1 MAILYKAD
9 VLALL
14 KAAGYPSTR
23 IRAEKLLGQSYV
35 QQLRKGELI
44 SWAALNKVC
53 ALLDC
58 QPGDLLEYV
67 PDEIPNAQ
75 TRAAIEELDN
85 GGGEHFT
92 GFTEEFFK
100 KILSEPDEEED
111 A

>member
-1 MAILYKAD
+1 MAIQYKAD

-44 SWAALNKVC
+44 SWAALNTVC
-53 ALLDC
+53 RLLDC

-67 PDEIPNAQ
+67 VDEIPNDE
-75 TRAAIEELDN
+75 TIAAIKELDN
-85 GGGEHFT
+85 DGGGE
-92 GFTEEFFK
+92 E
-100 KILSEPDEEED
+100 
-111 A
+111 

>member
-1 MAILYKAD
+1 MAIQYKAD

-44 SWAALNKVC
+44 SWAALNTVC
-53 ALLDC
+53 RLLDC

-67 PDEIPNAQ
+67 ADEIPNAE
-75 TRAAIEELDN
+75 TIAAIKELDN

-92 GFTEEFFK
+92 GSTEEIVK
-100 KILSEPDEEED
+100 KLLDEPVGE
-111 A
+111 

>member
-1 MAILYKAD
+1 MAIQYKAD

-44 SWAALNKVC
+44 SWAALNTVC
-53 ALLDC
+53 RLLDC
-58 QPGDLLEYV
+58 HPGDLLEYV
-67 PDEIPNAQ
+67 ADEIPNAE
-75 TRAAIEELDN
+75 TLAAIHELDN

-92 GFTEEFFK
+92 GSTEELVK
-100 KILSEPDEEED
+100 KLLDEPAGE
-111 A
+111 